1 MLHQIVSYLSV
12 VSWLSCY
19 CLVILILF
27 LFDFVISVPSVIH
40 ALGSVSATYMFIH
53 QVPWWFPGSL
63 LLVTILL
70 TLDRIGLFSS
80 TFTALLGTR
89 LESLLFVSQVR
100 HSKNVFKK
108 HRKYSPIQNKWI
120 NLVLLPFSGLIQFSC
135 LSVNPS
141 HVPITP
147 RDYLLTTPQPTS
159 TTCPVEP

>member
-27 LFDFVISVPSVIH
+27 LFDFVISVPSVID

-80 TFTALLGTR
+80 TLTALLGTH
-89 LESLLFVSQVR
+89 LAGIFALCFPSKTFNLSCS
-100 HSKNVFKK
+100 SKNIV
-108 HRKYSPIQNKWI
+108 HIHQYRT
-120 NLVLLPFSGLIQFSC
+120 SGLIQFSC

-147 RDYLLTTPQPTS
+147 RDYLLTNPQPTS